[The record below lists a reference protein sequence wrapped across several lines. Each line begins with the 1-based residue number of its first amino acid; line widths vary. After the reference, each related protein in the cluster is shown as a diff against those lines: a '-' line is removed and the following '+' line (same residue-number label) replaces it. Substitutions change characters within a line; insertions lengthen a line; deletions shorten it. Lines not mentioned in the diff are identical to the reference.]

1 VTPDRDP
8 ARIIAAGQPLL
19 AAAPGTGGHIAANLL
34 AFTRLLRRSGLPL
47 GPGEALSA
55 LAALNAIEIGDRRQ
69 VHAALRAVMVHRR
82 EHLSCSIRPSNY
94 SGETRKPPPMPLPWP
109 RWMAI
114 SRNRKSRP
122 PRLGVWRKP
131 CRAKNQSPARLS
143 RNRRARI

>member
-1 VTPDRDP
+1 MTPDRDP
-8 ARIIAAGQPLL
+8 ARIIAGGQLLL
-19 AAAPGTGGHIAANLL
+19 ASAPGAGGHLATNLL

-55 LAALNAIEIGDRRQ
+55 FSALNVIEIGDRRQ

-82 EHLSCSIRPSNY
+82 EHFELFDQAFQLFWRD
-94 SGETRKPPPMPLPWP
+94 PPPMPLPWP

-114 SRNRKSRP
+114 SRNRKSPP

-131 CRAKNQSPARLS
+131 CRAKNQSHARPNQ
-143 RNRRARI
+143 NRRARI